1 MERID
6 AYTDYRLYLSDFYK
20 DRKKR
25 IPVFSYRYFCI
36 KAGIKSPTLFKEI
49 VAGKRNL
56 TSKTI
61 PRFIKG
67 LDLNPLDAQYF
78 TALVRFNQ
86 SKNMHEKTQYLEQM
100 NSLQRKVPR
109 EIVPIDQ
116 YAFYSRWYLLILREL
131 ACIYPWNGD
140 AGALAKV
147 IVPPIKKS
155 EAQEGIRFLIEKG
168 FLAVRKD
175 GACVQTKRAITSGS
189 EVTSIGIRNF
199 NEHMARRGADAV
211 NEFSQDVRD
220 IRTMIMGIS
229 AGSYPLIKHEIREFM
244 DRVARIVDND
254 DASDRV
260 YNLGIQLFPVSQF
273 TNKEPSGEIRT

>member
-1 MERID
+1 MERLET
-6 AYTDYRLYLSDFYK
+6 YTNFRQYLSDYYN

-36 KAGIKSPTLFKEI
+36 KAGIKSPALFQEI

-67 LDLNPLDAQYF
+67 LDLSPIDAQYF

-86 SKNMHEKTQYLEQM
+86 SKNMHEKTQYLDLM
-100 NSLQRKVPR
+100 NSLKRKVPR
-109 EIVPIDQ
+109 EVVPIDQ

-131 ACIYPWNGD
+131 ACIVPWNGD
-140 AGALAKV
+140 FGALAKA

-155 EAQEGIRFLIEKG
+155 EAQEAIRFLVEKG
-168 FLAVRKD
+168 FLTVKKG
-175 GACVQTKRAITSGS
+175 GAYVQTKRAITSGS

-199 NEHMARRGADAV
+199 NEHMTRRGADAI
-211 NEFSQDVRD
+211 NEFTPEVRD
-220 IRTMIMGIS
+220 IRTMVVGIS
-229 AGSYPLIKHEIREFM
+229 AESYPLIKHEIREFM

-254 DASDRV
+254 DKSDRV
-260 YNLGIQLFPVSQF
+260 YNLGVQLFPVSKIS
-273 TNKEPSGEIRT
+273 NEESSSEI